1 MFSAAFIFEPGQYDE
16 EFHRLDG
23 LIAKAADKTP
33 GYLGREVW
41 KSVDGRQTNATYY
54 WESLEA
60 LQQFSRDAN
69 HLEAKKQYQRWYAG
83 YQIVIAEIVRSY
95 GDGKLAHLTPN
106 ERSPQ

>member
-1 MFSAAFIFEPGQYDE
+1 MYSAAFIFEPSQYDE
-16 EFHRLDG
+16 EFYRLDG
-23 LIAKAADKTP
+23 LISKAADNTP

-41 KSVDGRQTNATYY
+41 KSADGRQTNATYY
-54 WESLEA
+54 WESLES

-95 GDGKLAHLTPN
+95 GDGKLDHLTPN